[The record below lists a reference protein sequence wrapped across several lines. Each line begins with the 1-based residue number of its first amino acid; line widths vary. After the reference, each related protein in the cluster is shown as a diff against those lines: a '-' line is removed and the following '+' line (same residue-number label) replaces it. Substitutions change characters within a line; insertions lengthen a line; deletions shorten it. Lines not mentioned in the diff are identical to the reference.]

1 METLASILAGQGANP
16 YQQASQG
23 IAPLLSQNLQNQA
36 LAPSQLGQ
44 GQQQAPQLPN
54 PQMMPPAFT
63 GSQGQQMPLGLG
75 MLSGN
80 PQAAALMQALQS
92 GQSQGQ

>member
-23 IAPLLSQNLQNQA
+23 IAPLLSQNLLNQQ
-36 LAPSQLGQ
+36 LAQGQLGQ
-44 GQQQAPQLPN
+44 GQQQQPAQQQPTMPQ
-54 PQMMPPAFT
+54 
-63 GSQGQQMPLGLG
+63 QGQGMPLGLG

-92 GQSQGQ
+92 GQNQGQ

>member
-23 IAPLLSQNLQNQA
+23 IAPLLSQTLLNQQ
-36 LAPSQLGQ
+36 LAQGQLGQ
-44 GQQQAPQLPN
+44 GQQQQQPAQQPSPG
-54 PQMMPPAFT
+54 MMPQ
-63 GSQGQQMPLGLG
+63 QGQGMPLGLG

>member
-1 METLASILAGQGANP
+1 METLASILSGQGVNP

-23 IAPLLSQNLQNQA
+23 IAPLLSQTLLNQQ
-36 LAPSQLGQ
+36 LAQGQLGQ
-44 GQQQAPQLPN
+44 GQQQPAQQP
-54 PQMMPPAFT
+54 MMPQ
-63 GSQGQQMPLGLG
+63 QGQGMPLGLG

-92 GQSQGQ
+92 GQGQGM

>member
-23 IAPLLSQNLQNQA
+23 IAPLLSQNLLNQQ
-36 LAPSQLGQ
+36 LAQGQLGQ
-44 GQQQAPQLPN
+44 GQQQPAQQP
-54 PQMMPPAFT
+54 MMPQ
-63 GSQGQQMPLGLG
+63 QGQGMPLGLG

-92 GQSQGQ
+92 GQNQGQ